1 MPVKFSGVICA
12 VLTPFDANEELDET
26 ALRTQ
31 IEFLIN
37 AGIHGLLFTGGAGEF
52 LNMEDSERKRV
63 TETAVEQV
71 RKRMPVIVGVLSPDT
86 RHVCTLARDAR
97 KAGADAVM
105 VLPPYYVSPSPM
117 AIRDHYRRVADEGI
131 PIVVYNNPA
140 RTNVNLDAAML
151 KELAKIEQVV
161 AVKDCDRN
169 LTTLSE
175 KIFALGDRIQILS
188 GEDDLALPT
197 LLLGAPGG
205 MWATV
210 NLFPEIF
217 VEMYQAVAAGNIV
230 LARQQHYR
238 LLPLWKACF
247 VANHPAPLKAAM
259 ALASR
264 PLGKARSPLASL
276 SEEQLAN
283 VRSALAAVE
292 QFA

>member
-1 MPVKFSGVICA
+1 VKFSGVICA